1 MSGFELFLVFLTLNG
16 HPASKRLL
24 RVLQVCGERSERLV
38 VASLGWIRRL
48 EGLTVVVSDVRRSWL
63 RRPMRQQWVF
73 FKNLSVRVEVALS
86 SGLGPLREILFLKH
100 GLVIRTFSIRKDL
113 GPVVVILDVG
123 DRAAK
128 GDPLAGLA
136 FLRWVCQDIAG
147 RDHNLSRVLWILIV
161 FLNLDEVGHVLV
173 S

>member
-1 MSGFELFLVFLTLNG
+1 MRNWRVFFENLAICVEG
-16 HPASKRLL
+16 MRLL
-24 RVLQVCGERSERLV
+24 GTLREGLLLEFGLV
-38 VASLGWIRRL
+38 VLALHGG
-48 EGLTVVVSDVRRSWL
+48 EKL
-63 RRPMRQQWVF
+63 R
-73 FKNLSVRVEVALS
+73 
-86 SGLGPLREILFLKH
+86 
-100 GLVIRTFSIRKDL
+100 
-113 GPVVVILDVG
+113 PVVLVLHVG

-161 FLNLDEVGHVLV
+161 FLNLYEVSHVLV

>member
-24 RVLQVCGERSERLV
+24 RVLQVRGETSERLV
-38 VASLGWIRRL
+38 VASLGWLRRP
-48 EGLTVVVSDVRRSWL
+48 EGPLVFSDVRRSWL

-73 FKNLSVRVEVALS
+73 FKNLSVRVEVAFS
-86 SGLGPLREILFLKH
+86 GGLGPLREILFLKH

-161 FLNLDEVGHVLV
+161 FLNLDEVGHVHV